1 MISRSCMSERYPGQY
16 DPASM
21 AFALQRDTDDSGHDP
36 APDER
41 PSGLADPGPCPLCG
55 RPLYAWIA
63 LPAAGDE
70 ASVGVPLGGRERILV
85 RCESCGV
92 ALERDRKVDLTA
104 EWAAVCRPA
113 EPPERL
119 IVIPNRASVQAGIG
133 VGGWAAIDL
142 SPGRL
147 IHTPASLEL
156 LAEHN
161 GHAIERRRGAPTR
174 RAQVWMWQTLLNGLT
189 FRPNFAREL
198 RAGRVHP
205 RGRGERLKYSV
216 DLVVTVLGAPLV
228 ALVSLPLE
236 LVASL
241 AGRGGELIASA
252 RERR

>member
-21 AFALQRDTDDSGHDP
+21 ALALQHDIDADGDDP

-41 PSGLADPGPCPLCG
+41 PSELADPGPCPLCD

-70 ASVGVPLGGRERILV
+70 ASVGVPLDARERVLV
-85 RCESCGV
+85 RCENCGV
-92 ALERDRKVDLTA
+92 ALERGRQVDLTA

-133 VGGWAAIDL
+133 VEGWAAIDL

-147 IHTPASLEL
+147 IHTPASLDL

-161 GHAIERRRGAPTR
+161 GHGIGRRRGAPSW
-174 RAQVWMWQTLLNGLT
+174 RAQAWMWQTLLNALT
-189 FRPNFAREL
+189 FRPNFARDL
-198 RAGRVHP
+198 RAGRVHA
-205 RGRGERLKYSV
+205 RGTGERVKFGV

-236 LVASL
+236 VVSSL
-241 AGRGGELIASA
+241 LGRGGELLATA